1 MTGLSDTEQ
10 AQPTPPA
17 TPASYWQMP
26 SQNRPEFPGLSQLR
40 ARLVAVVAA
49 LVIQATIAIFDVLPH
64 LPSTLPAS
72 DWVQPTS
79 FWVQFALIE
88 FLAAAVIS
96 LAFGP
101 GVRLRD
107 LPAIALAV
115 LCVGFLVLPVVALA
129 LGGIEAAHVAA
140 AYGPAAAISSE
151 LTTLFFGTI
160 FFGLPLI
167 ALATPTSRSPRAAA
181 PRVSIGSAG

>member
-1 MTGLSDTEQ
+1 MTGLQDTEQ
-10 AQPTPPA
+10 TEPTLPA
-17 TPASYWQMP
+17 APASYWQMP
-26 SQNRPEFPGLSQLR
+26 SQNHPEFPGLAQLR

-49 LVIQATIAIFDVLPH
+49 LVIQATFAMFDVLPH
-64 LPSTLPAS
+64 LPST
-72 DWVQPTS
+72 QPTNEWAQPPS

-101 GVRLRD
+101 GARLRD

-115 LCVGFLVLPVVALA
+115 LGVGFLVLPVVALA
-129 LGGIEAAHVAA
+129 LGGMEAAHVAA

-151 LTTLFFGTI
+151 LTTLLFGTI

-167 ALATPTSRSPRAAA
+167 ALAAPNSRARRRPAPT
-181 PRVSIGSAG
+181 G